1 MHACNGMVVANVP
14 GMESLVQLTAP
25 WWEFVIRAGLVYLLL
40 LLLIRI
46 SGKRT
51 VGEFTPFDL
60 IVVILLGESMQGA
73 LTQEDNSLLAAAIV
87 AATLVALN
95 WLLAFVSTRSRTA
108 DTVVEGEPVVLVRNG
123 RIDQKA
129 LRSQNVPRSD
139 VMEAI
144 RRAQLDGLPQVA
156 RATLETDGEITIVPK
171 KHK

>member
-1 MHACNGMVVANVP
+1 MARTLLPLA
-14 GMESLVQLTAP
+14 GMENLVQLSAP
-25 WWEFVIRAGLVYLLL
+25 WWEFIVRAVLVYVVLLL
-40 LLLIRI
+40 LMRL

-73 LTQEDNSLLAAAIV
+73 LSPDDTSVLGPAIV

-95 WLLAFVSTRSRTA
+95 WTLGFLTSRSRRLDA
-108 DTVVEGEPVVLVRNG
+108 LIEGEPVVLARNG
-123 RIDQKA
+123 RLDQQA

-144 RRAQLDGLPQVA
+144 RRANLDGLSAVG
-156 RATLETDGEITIVPK
+156 RATLETDGEITIVPRK
-171 KHK
+171 KK